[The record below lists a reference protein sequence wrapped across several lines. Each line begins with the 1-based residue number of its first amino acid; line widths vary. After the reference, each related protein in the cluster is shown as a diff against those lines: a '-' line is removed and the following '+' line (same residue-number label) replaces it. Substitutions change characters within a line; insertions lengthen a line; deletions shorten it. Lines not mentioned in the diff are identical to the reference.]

1 MRLAEFAVLPIE
13 SRSRQGAVMTNPTA
27 TPKRGKPIHYNEN
40 AAEYAESGKVE
51 VAAQKAIEALDDA
64 DEAVELQKAETQ
76 GKSHA
81 NRPRMSPPPKGDA
94 DGNANARNRTAR
106 K

>member
-1 MRLAEFAVLPIE
+1 
-13 SRSRQGAVMTNPTA
+13 MTNPTA

-51 VAAQKAIEALDDA
+51 VAAQKAIEALDDV
-64 DEAVELQKAETQ
+64 DEAIELQKAETQ

-81 NRPRMSPPPKGDA
+81 NRPRMNLQPKTDRDA
-94 DGNANARNRTAR
+94 NANAKNPAAR